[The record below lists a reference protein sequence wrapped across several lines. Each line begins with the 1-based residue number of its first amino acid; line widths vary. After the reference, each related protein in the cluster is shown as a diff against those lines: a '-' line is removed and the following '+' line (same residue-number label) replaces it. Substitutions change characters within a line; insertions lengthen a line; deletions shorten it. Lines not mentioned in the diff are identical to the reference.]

1 MGKIKIIL
9 TVALS
14 LMLTVAFTPAFSFAG
29 ISGSTQNTDNHLV
42 KAQGV
47 ATAYADE
54 DSDELDEDTTGDD
67 DEETAPVPGTI
78 VKVNYSGMQNQAT
91 AYGLLAKVN
100 SGFAKGYPAKVT
112 WNSDLEKYLMNRA
125 AEMAIYANEDYH
137 PDGTDANEDFASDDN
152 NNNYHDVYFYNE
164 TTLAKAYTALK
175 AELAED
181 PADDDPDAGS
191 TGSDT
196 GNDEIA
202 ADDYAKSMAAAE
214 FVTASGEHYWCI
226 CLTNVAAT
234 SQTNVGTNSKASIS
248 LNAGLNL
255 LKLAVSFSSSDK
267 FYLGDSMK
275 VNMVN
280 KNTVDGN
287 KLTLT
292 SPDMTVGSSFKRV
305 EIIGNTINAVHI
317 GGENIY
323 ITLGGA
329 KISKGLRVI
338 SGSPAVTVK
347 YRLGKITIK
356 WSSVPGATKYHLA
369 VLQDNAIIYKTTT
382 TKKSV
387 SLKRG
392 KGSYEICVEAY
403 INKSSG
409 SKWYP
414 ATVKNVKFKK

>member
-1 MGKIKIIL
+1 MGKIKTIL

-42 KAQGV
+42 KSQSV

-54 DSDELDEDTTGDD
+54 NPDGLDEVTTGDD
-67 DEETAPVPGTI
+67 DEETAPIPGTI
-78 VKVNYSGMQNQAT
+78 VKVNYSGVQNQAT

-100 SGFAKGYPAKVT
+100 CGFARGYPAKVT
-112 WNSDLEKYLMNRA
+112 WNSDLEKYLMNRV
-125 AEMAIYANEDYH
+125 AEMALYANEDYH

-152 NNNYHDVYFYNE
+152 SNTYHDFYFYNE

-175 AELAED
+175 DDLAED
-181 PADDDPDAGS
+181 PAADDPDAGS

-196 GNDEIA
+196 SDDEVT

-234 SQTNVGTNSKASIS
+234 SQTNVGTDSKASIS
-248 LNAGLNL
+248 LNAGLKL
-255 LKLAVSFSSSDK
+255 LKLTISFSSPDK
-267 FYLGDSMK
+267 FYLGDSMN
-275 VNMVN
+275 VRMVN

-305 EIIGNTINAVHI
+305 EINGNTIKAVHV
-317 GGENIY
+317 GGESIY
-323 ITLGGA
+323 ITLGET
-329 KISKGLRVI
+329 KISKGLQVI
-338 SGSPAVTVK
+338 SGSPTVTVK

-356 WSSVPGATKYHLA
+356 WSSVPGATNYHLA

-392 KGSYEICVEAY
+392 KGSYEVCVKAY
-403 INKSSG
+403 IKKNSG

-414 ATVKNVKFKK
+414 VTVKNVKFK